1 MISLNK
7 LNEFVINRNLQ
18 LVAKNE
24 LGFIDTD
31 CEFVY
36 NNIASILNV
45 SKGYLSYSNND
56 NRLEKINSLID
67 KVVYGK

>member
-1 MISLNK
+1 MISLNN

-24 LGFIDTD
+24 LGFVDTD

>member
-1 MISLNK
+1 MISLNN

-18 LVAKNE
+18 LVAKSE
-24 LGFIDTD
+24 LGFVDTD
-31 CEFVY
+31 CEFIY
-36 NNIASILNV
+36 NDVASILNV